1 MKLITANHLKTGR
14 VIYYQANPEGWTA
27 DPEAATAFPTRLPK
41 PALQPSKRPP
51 GTPLAPTSFPF
62 PTGALEAK
70 SGGEK
75 ACATAAQA
83 PEPLGFSRRG
93 KADVSLPRGRNG
105 PGA

>member
-27 DPEAATAFPTRLPK
+27 DPEAATAFPDAVAETRLA
-41 PALQPSKRPP
+41 ALEAAP
-51 GTPLAPTSFPF
+51 GDALGPYLIPLS
-62 PTGALEAK
+62 TGALEAK